1 MSTKDENQMNLK
13 EKFEELSKIVNEDF
27 GGGVTVS
34 YDDSPEANDRSYIDP
49 KGAYNRAD
57 AEFMISY
64 MYFDVIVSMFDK
76 QDKCLIL
83 KEFRVWGEDRTFIED
98 IDYKAFELKD
108 FMDPTIHL
116 RAKDNRNGLWD
127 SWEEWAVSME
137 PLCLKIVASINSN
150 PVVGVGVEY
159 RNPFSKFRPSS
170 TYPMISYDYSGRII
184 CIDCDKPRQ
193 FFNVGKDM
201 YDKAKKWYINSQYAT
216 EILNRNEYLKQTL
229 RDNKLQTEIDK
240 EYGYLEYDMN
250 TQGTLI
256 AKNTKGNEVFK
267 ITVDERYGEYVCT
280 KYVGDSNVPY
290 NVMSSQT
297 SFDLGRWIADNS
309 CDMQNE
315 QAVSQKEVPDNIRD
329 IIVGGHGCISAEKK
343 DMGERKPEAV
353 VKSGDEYLGEEE
365 SAVVERC
372 YNDTTDKFEDHG
384 RKLIDLKC
392 WRCYNDT
399 TDKFEDLLNLIEKY
413 RKEIERYNKG
423 TLLSYTYTW
432 MGVRCELEWF
442 PYRLF
447 FDIQINDD
455 SVYIEESQVNY
466 TTQGK
471 PSKITDIHYP
481 LTCPEGVG
489 EWIALEIAKQKRVY
503 DEANDQEHIVM
514 SDKNLSKEDKEE
526 FQKMHET
533 RDKIDEFAKS
543 LKEKKKASSINDVTP
558 EQIEEFMENMQNEHH
573 ISEINDKVMSNET
586 SKDDCGCKQ
595 ISARLYKEL
604 ERLGIIDNSGVRN
617 DNAGT
622 SNYSKHFIQPWTIWI
637 DYPELNSWDHDIV
650 KRVLRQKVDAGY
662 SEAEQRKL
670 DYKKIIHDCEE
681 CIRQIE
687 VTEKQE
693 GK

>member
-1 MSTKDENQMNLK
+1 MQIIKLYYMSTKDENQMNLK

-34 YDDSPEANDRSYIDP
+34 YDDSPEVNDRSYIDP
-49 KGAYNRAD
+49 NGAYNRAD

-76 QDKCLIL
+76 QDKCLVL
-83 KEFRVWGEDRTFIED
+83 KEFRLWGEDRTFLED
-98 IDYKAFELKD
+98 IEYKAFELKD
-108 FMDPTIHL
+108 FMDPTILL

-127 SWEEWAVSME
+127 SWEEWSVSME

-159 RNPFSKFRPSS
+159 WNPFSKFRPSS
-170 TYPMISYDYSGRII
+170 TDPMISYDYSGRII
-184 CIDCDKPRQ
+184 CIDSDKPRQ
-193 FFNVGKDM
+193 FVNVGKDM
-201 YDKAKKWYINSQYAT
+201 YDKAKKWYINSQYAK

-229 RDNKLQTEIDK
+229 RDNKFGLMLQTEIDK

-250 TQGTLI
+250 TPGTLI

-329 IIVGGHGCISAEKK
+329 IIVGGPICRSAEKK
-343 DMGERKPEAV
+343 DMGERKPENV
-353 VKSGDEYLGEEE
+353 VKPSDDDTDDESQYEEQ
-365 SAVVERC
+365 
-372 YNDTTDKFEDHG
+372 
-384 RKLIDLKC
+384 
-392 WRCYNDT
+392 
-399 TDKFEDLLNLIEKY
+399 LNMIEKY

-423 TLLSYTYTW
+423 TLLSYTYRW

-447 FDIQINDD
+447 FDIQINED
-455 SVYIEESQVNY
+455 SVYIEESDVNY
-466 TTQGK
+466 TTHGE
-471 PSKITDIHYP
+471 PSIITNISYP
-481 LTCPEGVG
+481 LNCPDGVG
-489 EWIALEIAKQKRVY
+489 IWIAMEIAKQKRVY
-503 DEANDQEHIVM
+503 DEAYDQEHIVM

-543 LKEKKKASSINDVTP
+543 LKEKQKASSINDVTP

-573 ISEINDKVMSNET
+573 ISDINDKVISNEMC
-586 SKDDCGCKQ
+586 KDDCKCKQ

-622 SNYSKHFIQPWTIWI
+622 SNYSKHFIQPWTIWL
-637 DYPELNSWDHDIV
+637 DYPLLNSWDHDIV

-662 SEAEQRKL
+662 SAAEQRKL

>member
-34 YDDSPEANDRSYIDP
+34 YDDSPEVNDRSYIDP
-49 KGAYNRAD
+49 NGAYNRAD

-76 QDKCLIL
+76 QDKCLVL
-83 KEFRVWGEDRTFIED
+83 KEFRLWGEDRTFIED
-98 IDYKAFELKD
+98 IDYKAFEIKD
-108 FMDPTIHL
+108 FMDPTIYL

-159 RNPFSKFRPSS
+159 RDPFSKFSPSS
-170 TYPMISYDYSGRII
+170 TDPMISYDYSGRII
-184 CIDCDKPRQ
+184 CIDCDKSRQ
-193 FFNVGKDM
+193 FVNVGKDM
-201 YDKAKKWYINSQYAT
+201 YDKAKKWYIDSQYVT
-216 EILNRNEYLKQTL
+216 EIINRNEYLKQTL
-229 RDNKLQTEIDK
+229 RDNEFGLMLQTEIDK
-240 EYGYLEYDMN
+240 EYGYLKYDWN
-250 TQGTLI
+250 TQDTLI

-315 QAVSQKEVPDNIRD
+315 QEVSQKEVPDNIWD
-329 IIVGGHGCISAEKK
+329 IIVGGPICRSAEKK
-343 DMGERKPEAV
+343 DMGERKPENV
-353 VKSGDEYLGEEE
+353 VKPGDEYLGEEE

-372 YNDTTDKFEDHG
+372 YD
-384 RKLIDLKC
+384 
-392 WRCYNDT
+392 DT

-423 TLLSYTYTW
+423 TLLSYTYRW

-455 SVYIEESQVNY
+455 SVYIEESDVNY
-466 TTQGK
+466 TTHGE
-471 PSKITDIHYP
+471 PSIITNISYP
-481 LTCPEGVG
+481 LNCPEGVG
-489 EWIALEIAKQKRVY
+489 VWIAMEIAKQKRVY
-503 DEANDQEHIVM
+503 DEAYDQEHIVM

-543 LKEKKKASSINDVTP
+543 LKEKQKASSINDVTP

-573 ISEINDKVMSNET
+573 ISDINDKVISNEMC
-586 SKDDCGCKQ
+586 KDDCKCKQ

-662 SEAEQRKL
+662 SAAEQRKL

-693 GK
+693 DK

>member
-34 YDDSPEANDRSYIDP
+34 YDDSPEVNDRSYIDP
-49 KGAYNRAD
+49 NGAYNRAD

-76 QDKCLIL
+76 QDKCLVL
-83 KEFRVWGEDRTFIED
+83 KEFRLWGEDRTFLED
-98 IDYKAFELKD
+98 IEYKAFELKD
-108 FMDPTIHL
+108 FMDPTILL
-116 RAKDNRNGLWD
+116 RAKNNRNGLWD
-127 SWEEWAVSME
+127 SWEEWSVSME

-170 TYPMISYDYSGRII
+170 TDPMISYDYSGRII
-184 CIDCDKPRQ
+184 CIDSDKPRQ
-193 FFNVGKDM
+193 FVNVGKDM
-201 YDKAKKWYINSQYAT
+201 YDKAKKWYINSQYAK

-229 RDNKLQTEIDK
+229 RDNKFGLMLQTEIDK

-250 TQGTLI
+250 TPGTLI

-329 IIVGGHGCISAEKK
+329 IIVGGPICRSAEKK
-343 DMGERKPEAV
+343 DMGERKPENV
-353 VKSGDEYLGEEE
+353 VKPSDDDTDDESQYEEQ
-365 SAVVERC
+365 
-372 YNDTTDKFEDHG
+372 
-384 RKLIDLKC
+384 
-392 WRCYNDT
+392 
-399 TDKFEDLLNLIEKY
+399 LNMIEKY

-423 TLLSYTYTW
+423 TLLSYTYRW

-447 FDIQINDD
+447 FDIQINED
-455 SVYIEESQVNY
+455 SVYIEESEVNY
-466 TTQGK
+466 TTHGE
-471 PSKITDIHYP
+471 PSIITNISYP
-481 LTCPEGVG
+481 LNCPDGVG
-489 EWIALEIAKQKRVY
+489 IWIAMEIAKQKRVY
-503 DEANDQEHIVM
+503 DEAYDQEHIVM

-543 LKEKKKASSINDVTP
+543 LKEKQKASSINDVTP

-573 ISEINDKVMSNET
+573 ISDINDKVISNEMC
-586 SKDDCGCKQ
+586 KDDCKCKQ

-622 SNYSKHFIQPWTIWI
+622 SNYSKHFIQPWTIWL
-637 DYPELNSWDHDIV
+637 DYPLLNSWDHDIV

-662 SEAEQRKL
+662 SAAEQRKL

>member
-13 EKFEELSKIVNEDF
+13 EKFEELSIIVNEDF
-27 GGGVTVS
+27 GGDFGRGVTVR
-34 YDDSPEANDRSYIDP
+34 YDENPEANDRSYIDP
-49 KGAYNRAD
+49 NGAYNKAD
-57 AEFMISY
+57 AEFEIGY
-64 MYFDVIVSMFDK
+64 MDFKVIVSMFDK
-76 QDKCLIL
+76 QDKCLVL
-83 KEFRVWGEDRTFIED
+83 KEFSVWGDDRTYIED
-98 IDYKAFELKD
+98 IDYKAFEIKD

-159 RNPFSKFRPSS
+159 RDPFSKFRPSS
-170 TYPMISYDYSGRII
+170 TDPMISYDYSGRII
-184 CIDCDKPRQ
+184 CIDCDKTRQ
-193 FFNVGKDM
+193 FVNVGKDM
-201 YDKAKKWYINSQYAT
+201 YDKAKKWYIDSQYAT

-229 RDNKLQTEIDK
+229 RDNKFGLMLQTEIDK
-240 EYGYLEYDMN
+240 EYGYLKYDMN
-250 TQGTLI
+250 TPGTLR

-309 CDMQNE
+309 CDMQNAQE
-315 QAVSQKEVPDNIRD
+315 VCQKEVPDNIRD
-329 IIVGGHGCISAEKK
+329 IIVGGPGYMSAEKK
-343 DMGERKPEAV
+343 DMGERKPENV
-353 VKSGDEYLGEEE
+353 VKPSDDDTDDESQYEEQ
-365 SAVVERC
+365 
-372 YNDTTDKFEDHG
+372 
-384 RKLIDLKC
+384 
-392 WRCYNDT
+392 
-399 TDKFEDLLNLIEKY
+399 LNMIEKY

-423 TLLSYTYTW
+423 TLLSYTYRW

-447 FDIQINDD
+447 FDIQINED

-489 EWIALEIAKQKRVY
+489 EWIAIEIAKRKRVY
-503 DEANDQEHIVM
+503 DEANDQENIVM

-543 LKEKKKASSINDVTP
+543 LKEKQKASSINDVTP

-573 ISEINDKVMSNET
+573 ISDINDKVISNEMC
-586 SKDDCGCKQ
+586 KDDCKCKQ

-662 SEAEQRKL
+662 SAAEQRKL

-693 GK
+693 DK

>member
-1 MSTKDENQMNLK
+1 
-13 EKFEELSKIVNEDF
+13 
-27 GGGVTVS
+27 
-34 YDDSPEANDRSYIDP
+34 
-49 KGAYNRAD
+49 
-57 AEFMISY
+57 
-64 MYFDVIVSMFDK
+64 
-76 QDKCLIL
+76 
-83 KEFRVWGEDRTFIED
+83 
-98 IDYKAFELKD
+98 
-108 FMDPTIHL
+108 
-116 RAKDNRNGLWD
+116 
-127 SWEEWAVSME
+127 
-137 PLCLKIVASINSN
+137 
-150 PVVGVGVEY
+150 
-159 RNPFSKFRPSS
+159 
-170 TYPMISYDYSGRII
+170 
-184 CIDCDKPRQ
+184 
-193 FFNVGKDM
+193 
-201 YDKAKKWYINSQYAT
+201 
-216 EILNRNEYLKQTL
+216 
-229 RDNKLQTEIDK
+229 
-240 EYGYLEYDMN
+240 
-250 TQGTLI
+250 
-256 AKNTKGNEVFK
+256 
-267 ITVDERYGEYVCT
+267 
-280 KYVGDSNVPY
+280 
-290 NVMSSQT
+290 
-297 SFDLGRWIADNS
+297 
-309 CDMQNE
+309 
-315 QAVSQKEVPDNIRD
+315 
-329 IIVGGHGCISAEKK
+329 
-343 DMGERKPEAV
+343 
-353 VKSGDEYLGEEE
+353 
-365 SAVVERC
+365 
-372 YNDTTDKFEDHG
+372 
-384 RKLIDLKC
+384 
-392 WRCYNDT
+392 
-399 TDKFEDLLNLIEKY
+399 
-413 RKEIERYNKG
+413 
-423 TLLSYTYTW
+423 

-481 LTCPEGVG
+481 LNCPEGVG
-489 EWIALEIAKQKRVY
+489 EWIAREIAKRKRVY

-543 LKEKKKASSINDVTP
+543 LKENKKASSINDVTP

-573 ISEINDKVMSNET
+573 ISDINDKVLSNEMC
-586 SKDDCGCKQ
+586 KDDCKCKQ

-637 DYPELNSWDHDIV
+637 DYPELNSWDHDII

>member
-34 YDDSPEANDRSYIDP
+34 YDDSPEVNDRSYIDP
-49 KGAYNRAD
+49 NGAYNRAD

-76 QDKCLIL
+76 QDKCLVL
-83 KEFRVWGEDRTFIED
+83 KEFRLWGEDRTFLED
-98 IDYKAFELKD
+98 IEYKAFELKD
-108 FMDPTIHL
+108 FMDPTILL

-127 SWEEWAVSME
+127 SWEEWSVSME

-159 RNPFSKFRPSS
+159 WNPFSKFRPSS
-170 TYPMISYDYSGRII
+170 TDPMISYDYSGRII
-184 CIDCDKPRQ
+184 CIDSDKPRQ
-193 FFNVGKDM
+193 FVNVGKDM
-201 YDKAKKWYINSQYAT
+201 YDKAKKWYINSQYAK

-229 RDNKLQTEIDK
+229 RDNKFGLMLQTEIDK

-250 TQGTLI
+250 TPGTLI

-329 IIVGGHGCISAEKK
+329 IIVGGPICRSAEKK
-343 DMGERKPEAV
+343 DMGERKPENV
-353 VKSGDEYLGEEE
+353 VKPSDDDTDDESQYEEQ
-365 SAVVERC
+365 
-372 YNDTTDKFEDHG
+372 
-384 RKLIDLKC
+384 
-392 WRCYNDT
+392 
-399 TDKFEDLLNLIEKY
+399 LNMIEKY

-423 TLLSYTYTW
+423 TLLSYTYRW

-447 FDIQINDD
+447 FDIQINED
-455 SVYIEESQVNY
+455 SVYIEESDVNY
-466 TTQGK
+466 TTHGE
-471 PSKITDIHYP
+471 PSIITNISYP
-481 LTCPEGVG
+481 LNCPDGVG
-489 EWIALEIAKQKRVY
+489 IWIAMEIAKQKRVY
-503 DEANDQEHIVM
+503 DEAYDQEHIVM

-543 LKEKKKASSINDVTP
+543 LKEKQKASSINDVTP

-573 ISEINDKVMSNET
+573 ISDINDKVISNEMC
-586 SKDDCGCKQ
+586 KDDCKCKQ

-622 SNYSKHFIQPWTIWI
+622 SNYSKHFIQPWTIWL
-637 DYPELNSWDHDIV
+637 DYPLLNSWDHDIV

-662 SEAEQRKL
+662 SAAEQRKL

>member
-34 YDDSPEANDRSYIDP
+34 YDDSPEVNDRSYIDP
-49 KGAYNRAD
+49 NGAYNRAD

-76 QDKCLIL
+76 QDKCLVL
-83 KEFRVWGEDRTFIED
+83 KEFRVRGEDRTFIED
-98 IDYKAFELKD
+98 IEYKAFELKD

-159 RNPFSKFRPSS
+159 RDPFSKFRPSS
-170 TYPMISYDYSGRII
+170 TDPMISYDYSGRII
-184 CIDCDKPRQ
+184 CIDCDKSRQ
-193 FFNVGKDM
+193 FVNVGKDM

-229 RDNKLQTEIDK
+229 IDNKFGLMLQTEIDK
-240 EYGYLEYDMN
+240 EYGYLKYDWN

-315 QAVSQKEVPDNIRD
+315 QEVSQKEVPDNIRD
-329 IIVGGHGCISAEKK
+329 IIVGGPGYMSAEKK
-343 DMGERKPEAV
+343 DMGERKPENV
-353 VKSGDEYLGEEE
+353 VKPSDDDTDDESQYEEQ
-365 SAVVERC
+365 
-372 YNDTTDKFEDHG
+372 
-384 RKLIDLKC
+384 
-392 WRCYNDT
+392 
-399 TDKFEDLLNLIEKY
+399 LNMIEKY

-423 TLLSYTYTW
+423 TLLSYTYRW

-455 SVYIEESQVNY
+455 SVYIEESDVNY
-466 TTQGK
+466 TTHGE
-471 PSKITDIHYP
+471 PSIITNISYP
-481 LTCPEGVG
+481 LNCPEGVG
-489 EWIALEIAKQKRVY
+489 VWIAMEIAKQKRVY
-503 DEANDQEHIVM
+503 DEAYDQEHIVM

-543 LKEKKKASSINDVTP
+543 LKEKQKASSINDVTP

-573 ISEINDKVMSNET
+573 ISDINDKVISNEMC
-586 SKDDCGCKQ
+586 KDDCKCKQ

-662 SEAEQRKL
+662 SAAEQRKL

-693 GK
+693 DK

>member
-34 YDDSPEANDRSYIDP
+34 YDDSPEVNDRSYIDP
-49 KGAYNRAD
+49 NGAYNRAD

-76 QDKCLIL
+76 QDKCLVL
-83 KEFRVWGEDRTFIED
+83 KEFRVWGDDRTYIED
-98 IDYKAFELKD
+98 IDYKAFEIKD
-108 FMDPTIHL
+108 FMDPTIYLRAKEIKDFMDPTIYL

-159 RNPFSKFRPSS
+159 RNPFSKFSPSS
-170 TYPMISYDYSGRII
+170 TVPMISYDYSGRII

-229 RDNKLQTEIDK
+229 IDNKFGLMLQTEIDK
-240 EYGYLEYDMN
+240 EYGYLKYDWN
-250 TQGTLI
+250 TQDTLI

-290 NVMSSQT
+290 NVMYSQT

-329 IIVGGHGCISAEKK
+329 IIVGGPGYMSAEKK
-343 DMGERKPEAV
+343 DMGERKPENV
-353 VKSGDEYLGEEE
+353 VKPSDDDTDDESQYEEQ
-365 SAVVERC
+365 
-372 YNDTTDKFEDHG
+372 
-384 RKLIDLKC
+384 
-392 WRCYNDT
+392 
-399 TDKFEDLLNLIEKY
+399 LNMIEKY

-423 TLLSYTYTW
+423 TLLSYTYRW

-442 PYRLF
+442 PYRLI

-455 SVYIEESQVNY
+455 SVYIEESDVNY
-466 TTQGK
+466 TTHGE
-471 PSKITDIHYP
+471 PSIITNISYP
-481 LTCPEGVG
+481 LNCPDGVG
-489 EWIALEIAKQKRVY
+489 VWIAMEIAKQKRVY
-503 DEANDQEHIVM
+503 DEAYDQEHIVM

-543 LKEKKKASSINDVTP
+543 LKEKQKASSINDVTP

-573 ISEINDKVMSNET
+573 ISDINDKVISNEMC
-586 SKDDCGCKQ
+586 KDDCKCKQ

-662 SEAEQRKL
+662 SAAEQRKL

-693 GK
+693 DK

>member
-34 YDDSPEANDRSYIDP
+34 YDDSPEVNDRSYIDP
-49 KGAYNRAD
+49 NGAYNRAD

-76 QDKCLIL
+76 QDKCLVL
-83 KEFRVWGEDRTFIED
+83 KEFRLWGEDRTFLED
-98 IDYKAFELKD
+98 IEYKAFELND
-108 FMDPTIHL
+108 FMDPTIRL

-127 SWEEWAVSME
+127 SWEEWSVSME

-170 TYPMISYDYSGRII
+170 TDPMISYDYSGRII
-184 CIDCDKPRQ
+184 CIDCDKSRQ
-193 FFNVGKDM
+193 IVNVGKDM

-229 RDNKLQTEIDK
+229 RDNEFGLMLQTEIDK
-240 EYGYLEYDMN
+240 EYGYLKYDWN

-329 IIVGGHGCISAEKK
+329 IIVGGPGYMSAEKK
-343 DMGERKPEAV
+343 DMGERKPENV
-353 VKSGDEYLGEEE
+353 VKPSDDDTDDESQYEEQ
-365 SAVVERC
+365 
-372 YNDTTDKFEDHG
+372 
-384 RKLIDLKC
+384 
-392 WRCYNDT
+392 
-399 TDKFEDLLNLIEKY
+399 LNMIEKY

-423 TLLSYTYTW
+423 TLLSYTYRW

-442 PYRLF
+442 PYRLI

-455 SVYIEESQVNY
+455 SVYIEESDVNY
-466 TTQGK
+466 TTHGE
-471 PSKITDIHYP
+471 PSIITNISYP
-481 LTCPEGVG
+481 LNCPEGVG
-489 EWIALEIAKQKRVY
+489 VWIAMEIAKQKRVY
-503 DEANDQEHIVM
+503 DEAYDQEHIVM

-543 LKEKKKASSINDVTP
+543 LKEKQKASSINDVTP

-573 ISEINDKVMSNET
+573 ISDINDKVISNEMC
-586 SKDDCGCKQ
+586 KDDCKCKQ

-662 SEAEQRKL
+662 SAAEQRKL

-693 GK
+693 DK

>member
-34 YDDSPEANDRSYIDP
+34 YDDSPEVNDRSYIDP
-49 KGAYNRAD
+49 NGAYNRAD

-76 QDKCLIL
+76 QDKCLVL
-83 KEFRVWGEDRTFIED
+83 KEFRLWGEDRTFIED
-98 IDYKAFELKD
+98 IDYKAFEIKD
-108 FMDPTIHL
+108 FMDPTIYL

-170 TYPMISYDYSGRII
+170 TDPMISYDYSGRII
-184 CIDCDKPRQ
+184 CIDCDKSRQ
-193 FFNVGKDM
+193 FVNVGKDM
-201 YDKAKKWYINSQYAT
+201 YDKAKKWYIDSQYAT

-229 RDNKLQTEIDK
+229 RDNEFGLMLQTEIDK

-315 QAVSQKEVPDNIRD
+315 QEVSQKEVPDNIWD
-329 IIVGGHGCISAEKK
+329 IIVGGPICRSAEKK
-343 DMGERKPEAV
+343 DMGERMPENV

-365 SAVVERC
+365 SAVVE
-372 YNDTTDKFEDHG
+372 
-384 RKLIDLKC
+384 
-392 WRCYNDT
+392 RCYNDT

-423 TLLSYTYTW
+423 TLLSYTYRW

-447 FDIQINDD
+447 FDIQIDD
-455 SVYIEESQVNY
+455 SVYIEESDVNY
-466 TTQGK
+466 TTQVK
-471 PSKITDIHYP
+471 PSKITDIHFP
-481 LTCPEGVG
+481 LNCPEAVG
-489 EWIALEIAKQKRVY
+489 EWIAREIAKRKRVY
-503 DEANDQEHIVM
+503 DEAYDQEHIVM

-543 LKEKKKASSINDVTP
+543 LKENKKASSINDVTP
-558 EQIEEFMENMQNEHH
+558 EQIGEFMENMQNEHH
-573 ISEINDKVMSNET
+573 ISDINDKVMSNEMC
-586 SKDDCGCKQ
+586 KDDCKCKQ

-662 SEAEQRKL
+662 SAAEQRKL

-693 GK
+693 DK

>member
-1 MSTKDENQMNLK
+1 MNLK

-34 YDDSPEANDRSYIDP
+34 YDDSPEVNDRSYIDP
-49 KGAYNRAD
+49 NGAYNRAD

-76 QDKCLIL
+76 QDKCLVL
-83 KEFRVWGEDRTFIED
+83 KEFRVRGEGRTFIED

-159 RNPFSKFRPSS
+159 WDPCSIFRPSS
-170 TYPMISYDYSGRII
+170 TDPMISYDYSGRII

-193 FFNVGKDM
+193 FVNVGKDM
-201 YDKAKKWYINSQYAT
+201 YDKAKKWYIDSQYVT
-216 EILNRNEYLKQTL
+216 EIINRNEYLKQTL
-229 RDNKLQTEIDK
+229 RDNEFGLMLQTEIDK

-315 QAVSQKEVPDNIRD
+315 QEESQKEVPDNIRD
-329 IIVGGHGCISAEKK
+329 IIVGGPGCISAEKK

-353 VKSGDEYLGEEE
+353 VKPSDDDTDDESQYEEQ
-365 SAVVERC
+365 
-372 YNDTTDKFEDHG
+372 
-384 RKLIDLKC
+384 
-392 WRCYNDT
+392 
-399 TDKFEDLLNLIEKY
+399 LNMIEKY
-413 RKEIERYNKG
+413 RKEIERYNKD
-423 TLLSYTYTW
+423 TLLSYTYRW

-455 SVYIEESQVNY
+455 SVYIEESDVNY
-466 TTQGK
+466 TTHGE
-471 PSKITDIHYP
+471 PSIITNISYP
-481 LTCPEGVG
+481 LNCPEGVG
-489 EWIALEIAKQKRVY
+489 VWIAMEIAKQKRVY
-503 DEANDQEHIVM
+503 DEAYDQEHIVM

-543 LKEKKKASSINDVTP
+543 LKEKQKASSINDVTP

-573 ISEINDKVMSNET
+573 ISDINDKVISNEMC
-586 SKDDCGCKQ
+586 KDDCKCKQ

-662 SEAEQRKL
+662 SAAEQRKL

-693 GK
+693 DK

>member
-34 YDDSPEANDRSYIDP
+34 YDDSPEVNDRSYIDP
-49 KGAYNRAD
+49 NGAYNRAD

-76 QDKCLIL
+76 QDKCLVL
-83 KEFRVWGEDRTFIED
+83 KEFRLWGEDRTFLED
-98 IDYKAFELKD
+98 IEYKAFELKD
-108 FMDPTIHL
+108 FMDPTILL

-127 SWEEWAVSME
+127 SWEEWSVSME

-159 RNPFSKFRPSS
+159 WDPFSKFRPSL
-170 TYPMISYDYSGRII
+170 TVPMISYDYSGRII

-201 YDKAKKWYINSQYAT
+201 YDKAKKWYINSQYAK

-229 RDNKLQTEIDK
+229 RDNKFGLMLQTEIDK

-250 TQGTLI
+250 TPDTLI

-329 IIVGGHGCISAEKK
+329 IIVGGPICRSAEKK
-343 DMGERKPEAV
+343 DMGERKPENV
-353 VKSGDEYLGEEE
+353 VKPSDDDTDDESQYEEQ
-365 SAVVERC
+365 
-372 YNDTTDKFEDHG
+372 
-384 RKLIDLKC
+384 
-392 WRCYNDT
+392 
-399 TDKFEDLLNLIEKY
+399 LNMIEKY

-423 TLLSYTYTW
+423 TLLSYTYRW

-447 FDIQINDD
+447 FDIQINED
-455 SVYIEESQVNY
+455 SVYIEESEVNY
-466 TTQGK
+466 TTHGE
-471 PSKITDIHYP
+471 PSIITNISYP
-481 LTCPEGVG
+481 LNCPDGVG
-489 EWIALEIAKQKRVY
+489 IWIAMEIAKQKRVY
-503 DEANDQEHIVM
+503 DEAYDQEHIVM

-543 LKEKKKASSINDVTP
+543 LKEKQKASSINDVTP

-573 ISEINDKVMSNET
+573 ISDINDKVISNEMC
-586 SKDDCGCKQ
+586 KDDCKCKQ

-622 SNYSKHFIQPWTIWI
+622 SNYSKHFIQPWTIWL
-637 DYPELNSWDHDIV
+637 DYPLLNSWDHDIV

-662 SEAEQRKL
+662 SAAEQRKL

>member
-34 YDDSPEANDRSYIDP
+34 YDDNPEVNDRSYIDP
-49 KGAYNRAD
+49 NGAYNRAD

-76 QDKCLIL
+76 QDKCLVL

-108 FMDPTIHL
+108 FMDPTILL

-159 RNPFSKFRPSS
+159 RDPFSKFRPSS
-170 TYPMISYDYSGRII
+170 TDPVISYDYSGRII
-184 CIDCDKPRQ
+184 CIDCDKSRQ
-193 FFNVGKDM
+193 FVNVGKDM

-229 RDNKLQTEIDK
+229 RDNKFGLMLQTEIDK
-240 EYGYLEYDMN
+240 ECGYLEYDMN

-256 AKNTKGNEVFK
+256 AKNPKGNEVFK

-315 QAVSQKEVPDNIRD
+315 QEVSQKEVPDNIRD
-329 IIVGGHGCISAEKK
+329 IIVGGPGCRSAEKK
-343 DMGERKPEAV
+343 DMGERKPENV

-365 SAVVERC
+365 SAVVE
-372 YNDTTDKFEDHG
+372 
-384 RKLIDLKC
+384 
-392 WRCYNDT
+392 RCYNDT

-455 SVYIEESQVNY
+455 SVYIEESDVNY
-466 TTQGK
+466 TTQGE
-471 PSKITDIHYP
+471 PSIITNISYP

-489 EWIALEIAKQKRVY
+489 EWIAMEIAKQKRVY
-503 DEANDQEHIVM
+503 DEANDQDHIVM

-543 LKEKKKASSINDVTP
+543 LKEKQKASSINDVTP

-573 ISEINDKVMSNET
+573 ISDINDKVLSNEMC
-586 SKDDCGCKQ
+586 KDDCKCKQ

>member
-1 MSTKDENQMNLK
+1 MQIIKLYYMSTKDENQMNLK

-34 YDDSPEANDRSYIDP
+34 YDDSPEVNDRSYIDP
-49 KGAYNRAD
+49 NGAYNRAD

-127 SWEEWAVSME
+127 SWEEWSVSME

-170 TYPMISYDYSGRII
+170 TDPMISYDYSGRII
-184 CIDCDKPRQ
+184 CIDCDKSRQ
-193 FFNVGKDM
+193 FVNVGKDM
-201 YDKAKKWYINSQYAT
+201 YDKAKKWYINSQYAR
-216 EILNRNEYLKQTL
+216 EILDRNEYLKQTL
-229 RDNKLQTEIDK
+229 RDNKFGLMLQTEIDK

-315 QAVSQKEVPDNIRD
+315 QEVSQKEVPDNIRD
-329 IIVGGHGCISAEKK
+329 IIVGGPGYMSAEKK
-343 DMGERKPEAV
+343 DMGERRPENV
-353 VKSGDEYLGEEE
+353 VKPSDDDTDDELQYAEQ
-365 SAVVERC
+365 S
-372 YNDTTDKFEDHG
+372 N
-384 RKLIDLKC
+384 I
-392 WRCYNDT
+392 
-399 TDKFEDLLNLIEKY
+399 IEKY

-432 MGVRCELEWF
+432 MGVRCEMEWF

-447 FDIQINDD
+447 FDIQINED

-481 LTCPEGVG
+481 LNCPEGVG
-489 EWIALEIAKQKRVY
+489 EWIAMEIAKRKRVY
-503 DEANDQEHIVM
+503 DEANDQENIVM

-543 LKEKKKASSINDVTP
+543 LKEKQKASSINDVTP

-573 ISEINDKVMSNET
+573 ISDINDKVLSNEMC
-586 SKDDCGCKQ
+586 KDDCKCKQ

-637 DYPELNSWDHDIV
+637 DYPELNSWDHDII
-650 KRVLRQKVDAGY
+650 KRVLRQKADAGY
-662 SEAEQRKL
+662 SAAEQRKL

>member
-13 EKFEELSKIVNEDF
+13 EKFEELSRIVNEDF

-34 YDDSPEANDRSYIDP
+34 YDENPEANDRSYIDP
-49 KGAYNRAD
+49 NGAYNKAD
-57 AEFMISY
+57 AEFEIDY
-64 MYFDVIVSMFDK
+64 MDFKVIVSMFDK
-76 QDKCLIL
+76 QDKCLVL
-83 KEFRVWGEDRTFIED
+83 KEFRVWGDDRTYIED
-98 IDYKAFELKD
+98 IDYKAFEIKD

-127 SWEEWAVSME
+127 SWKEWAVSME

-159 RNPFSKFRPSS
+159 RDPFSKFRPSS
-170 TYPMISYDYSGRII
+170 TDPMISYDYSGRYSGLII
-184 CIDCDKPRQ
+184 CIDCDKSRQ
-193 FFNVGKDM
+193 FVNVGKDM

-229 RDNKLQTEIDK
+229 RDNKFGLMLQTEIDK

-315 QAVSQKEVPDNIRD
+315 QEVCQKEVPDNIRD
-329 IIVGGHGCISAEKK
+329 IIVGGPGYMSAGKK

-372 YNDTTDKFEDHG
+372 YD
-384 RKLIDLKC
+384 
-392 WRCYNDT
+392 DT

-442 PYRLF
+442 PYKLF

-466 TTQGK
+466 TTQGE
-471 PSKITDIHYP
+471 PSMITYISYP
-481 LTCPEGVG
+481 LNCPEGVG
-489 EWIALEIAKQKRVY
+489 EWIAMEIAKRKRVY

-543 LKEKKKASSINDVTP
+543 LKENKKASSINDVTP

-573 ISEINDKVMSNET
+573 ISDINDKVLSNEMC
-586 SKDDCGCKQ
+586 KDDCKCKQ

-693 GK
+693 DK

>member
-34 YDDSPEANDRSYIDP
+34 YDDSPEVNDRSYIDP
-49 KGAYNRAD
+49 NGAYNRAD

-76 QDKCLIL
+76 QDKCLVL
-83 KEFRVWGEDRTFIED
+83 KEFRLWGEDRTFIED
-98 IDYKAFELKD
+98 IDYKAFEIKD
-108 FMDPTIHL
+108 FMDPTIYL

-170 TYPMISYDYSGRII
+170 TDPMISYDYSGRII
-184 CIDCDKPRQ
+184 CIDCDKSRQ
-193 FFNVGKDM
+193 FVNVGKDM
-201 YDKAKKWYINSQYAT
+201 YDKAKKWYIDSQYVT
-216 EILNRNEYLKQTL
+216 EISNRNEYLKQTL
-229 RDNKLQTEIDK
+229 RDNEFGLMLQTEIDK
-240 EYGYLEYDMN
+240 EYGYLKYDWN

-315 QAVSQKEVPDNIRD
+315 QEVSQKEVPYNIWD
-329 IIVGGHGCISAEKK
+329 IIVGGPICRSAEKK
-343 DMGERKPEAV
+343 DMGERMPENV
-353 VKSGDEYLGEEE
+353 VKPSDEYLGEEE

-372 YNDTTDKFEDHG
+372 YDDTTDKFE
-384 RKLIDLKC
+384 
-392 WRCYNDT
+392 
-399 TDKFEDLLNLIEKY
+399 EQLNIIEKY
-413 RKEIERYNKG
+413 RKEIERNNKG

-447 FDIQINDD
+447 FDIQIDD
-455 SVYIEESQVNY
+455 SVYIEESDVNY

-471 PSKITDIHYP
+471 PSKITDIHFP
-481 LTCPEGVG
+481 LTCPEAVG
-489 EWIALEIAKQKRVY
+489 EWIAREIAKRKRVY
-503 DEANDQEHIVM
+503 DEAYDQEHIVM

-573 ISEINDKVMSNET
+573 ISDINDKVMSNEMC
-586 SKDDCGCKQ
+586 KDDCKCKQ

-662 SEAEQRKL
+662 SAAEQRKL

-693 GK
+693 DK

>member
-1 MSTKDENQMNLK
+1 MQIIKLYYMSTKDENQMNLK
-13 EKFEELSKIVNEDF
+13 EKFEELSRIVNEDF

-34 YDDSPEANDRSYIDP
+34 YDGSPEVNDRSYIDP
-49 KGAYNRAD
+49 NGAYNRAD

-76 QDKCLIL
+76 QDKCLVL

-159 RNPFSKFRPSS
+159 RDPFSKFRPSS
-170 TYPMISYDYSGRII
+170 TDPMISYDYSGRII
-184 CIDCDKPRQ
+184 CIDCDKSRQ
-193 FFNVGKDM
+193 FVNVGKDM

-229 RDNKLQTEIDK
+229 RDNKFGLMLQTEIDK
-240 EYGYLEYDMN
+240 EYGHLEYDMN

-315 QAVSQKEVPDNIRD
+315 QEVCQKEVPDNIRD
-329 IIVGGHGCISAEKK
+329 IIVGGPGCRSAEKK
-343 DMGERKPEAV
+343 DMGERKPENV
-353 VKSGDEYLGEEE
+353 VKPSDDDTDDELQYAEQ
-365 SAVVERC
+365 S
-372 YNDTTDKFEDHG
+372 N
-384 RKLIDLKC
+384 I
-392 WRCYNDT
+392 
-399 TDKFEDLLNLIEKY
+399 IEKY

-423 TLLSYTYTW
+423 TLLSYTYKW

-447 FDIQINDD
+447 FDIQINED
-455 SVYIEESQVNY
+455 SVYVEESQVNY
-466 TTQGK
+466 TTQGE
-471 PSKITDIHYP
+471 PSIITNISYP
-481 LTCPEGVG
+481 LNCPEGVG
-489 EWIALEIAKQKRVY
+489 EWIAREIAKRKRVY

-543 LKEKKKASSINDVTP
+543 LKEKQKASSINDVTP

-573 ISEINDKVMSNET
+573 ISDINEKVMSNEMC
-586 SKDDCGCKQ
+586 KDDCKCKQ

-637 DYPELNSWDHDIV
+637 DYPELNSWDHDII
-650 KRVLRQKVDAGY
+650 KRVLRQKADAGY
-662 SEAEQRKL
+662 SAAEQRKL

-693 GK
+693 DK

>member
-13 EKFEELSKIVNEDF
+13 EKFEELSRIVNEDF
-27 GGGVTVS
+27 GGGVTVGCVKN
-34 YDDSPEANDRSYIDP
+34 PEATDRSYIDP
-49 KGAYNRAD
+49 NGAYNKAD
-57 AEFMISY
+57 AEFEIGY
-64 MYFDVIVSMFDK
+64 MDFKVIVSMFDK

-83 KEFRVWGEDRTFIED
+83 KEFRVWGDEGKFID
-98 IDYKAFELKD
+98 DTDHKAFEIKD

-159 RNPFSKFRPSS
+159 RDPFSKFRPSS
-170 TYPMISYDYSGRII
+170 TDPMISYDYSGRII
-184 CIDCDKPRQ
+184 CIDCDKSRQ
-193 FFNVGKDM
+193 FVNVGKDM

-229 RDNKLQTEIDK
+229 RDNKFGRMLMAEIDK
-240 EYGYLEYDMN
+240 EYGYLKYDWN

-315 QAVSQKEVPDNIRD
+315 QEESQKEVPDNIRD
-329 IIVGGHGCISAEKK
+329 IIVGGPGCISAEKK
-343 DMGERKPEAV
+343 DMGERKPETV

-372 YNDTTDKFEDHG
+372 YD
-384 RKLIDLKC
+384 
-392 WRCYNDT
+392 DT

-481 LTCPEGVG
+481 LNCPEGVG
-489 EWIALEIAKQKRVY
+489 EWIAREIAKQKRVY

-543 LKEKKKASSINDVTP
+543 LKENKKASSINDVTP

-573 ISEINDKVMSNET
+573 ISDINDKVLSNEMC
-586 SKDDCGCKQ
+586 KDDCKCKQ

-650 KRVLRQKVDAGY
+650 KRVLRQKADAGY

>member
-1 MSTKDENQMNLK
+1 
-13 EKFEELSKIVNEDF
+13 
-27 GGGVTVS
+27 
-34 YDDSPEANDRSYIDP
+34 
-49 KGAYNRAD
+49 
-57 AEFMISY
+57 
-64 MYFDVIVSMFDK
+64 
-76 QDKCLIL
+76 
-83 KEFRVWGEDRTFIED
+83 
-98 IDYKAFELKD
+98 
-108 FMDPTIHL
+108 
-116 RAKDNRNGLWD
+116 
-127 SWEEWAVSME
+127 
-137 PLCLKIVASINSN
+137 
-150 PVVGVGVEY
+150 VGVGVEY
-159 RNPFSKFRPSS
+159 RDPFSKFSPSS
-170 TYPMISYDYSGRII
+170 TDPMISYDYSGRII
-184 CIDCDKPRQ
+184 CIDCDKSRQ
-193 FFNVGKDM
+193 FVNVGKDM
-201 YDKAKKWYINSQYAT
+201 YDKAKKWYIDSQYVT
-216 EILNRNEYLKQTL
+216 EIINRNEYLKQTL
-229 RDNKLQTEIDK
+229 RDNEFGLMLQTEIDK
-240 EYGYLEYDMN
+240 EYGYLKYDWN
-250 TQGTLI
+250 TQDTLI

-290 NVMSSQT
+290 NGMSSQT
-297 SFDLGRWIADNS
+297 SFDIGRWIADNS

-315 QAVSQKEVPDNIRD
+315 QEVSQKEVPDNIWD
-329 IIVGGHGCISAEKK
+329 IIVGGPICRSAEKK
-343 DMGERKPEAV
+343 DMGERKPENV
-353 VKSGDEYLGEEE
+353 VKPGDEYLGEEE

-372 YNDTTDKFEDHG
+372 YD
-384 RKLIDLKC
+384 
-392 WRCYNDT
+392 DT

-423 TLLSYTYTW
+423 TLLSYTYRW

-466 TTQGK
+466 TTHGE
-471 PSKITDIHYP
+471 PSIITNISYP
-481 LTCPEGVG
+481 LNCPEGVG
-489 EWIALEIAKQKRVY
+489 VRIAMEIAKQKRVY
-503 DEANDQEHIVM
+503 DEAYDQEHIVM

-543 LKEKKKASSINDVTP
+543 LKEKQKASSINDVTP

-573 ISEINDKVMSNET
+573 ISDINDKVISNEMC
-586 SKDDCGCKQ
+586 KDDCKCKQ

-662 SEAEQRKL
+662 SAAEQRKL

-693 GK
+693 DK

>member
-13 EKFEELSKIVNEDF
+13 EKFEEVSKIVNEDF

-34 YDDSPEANDRSYIDP
+34 YDENPEVNDRSYIDP
-49 KGAYNRAD
+49 NGAYNRAD

-76 QDKCLIL
+76 QDKCLVL
-83 KEFRVWGEDRTFIED
+83 KEFRLWGEDRTFIED
-98 IDYKAFELKD
+98 IDYKAFEIKD
-108 FMDPTIHL
+108 FMDPTIYL
-116 RAKDNRNGLWD
+116 RAKDTRNGLWD

-159 RNPFSKFRPSS
+159 RDPFSKFRPSS
-170 TYPMISYDYSGRII
+170 TDPMISYDYSGRII
-184 CIDCDKPRQ
+184 CIDCDKSRQ
-193 FFNVGKDM
+193 FVNVGKDM
-201 YDKAKKWYINSQYAT
+201 YDKAKKWYIDSQYVT
-216 EILNRNEYLKQTL
+216 EIINRNEYLKQTL
-229 RDNKLQTEIDK
+229 RDNEFGLMLQTEIDK
-240 EYGYLEYDMN
+240 EYGYLKYDWN

-315 QAVSQKEVPDNIRD
+315 QEVSQKEVPDNIWD
-329 IIVGGHGCISAEKK
+329 IIVGGPICRSAEKK
-343 DMGERKPEAV
+343 DMGERMPEAV

-372 YNDTTDKFEDHG
+372 YD
-384 RKLIDLKC
+384 
-392 WRCYNDT
+392 DT

-413 RKEIERYNKG
+413 RKEIERNNKG

-455 SVYIEESQVNY
+455 SVYIEESDVNY

-471 PSKITDIHYP
+471 PSKITDIHFP
-481 LTCPEGVG
+481 LTCPEAVG
-489 EWIALEIAKQKRVY
+489 EWIAREIAKRKRVY
-503 DEANDQEHIVM
+503 DEAYDQEHIVM

-543 LKEKKKASSINDVTP
+543 LKEKQKAIDEFAKSLKENKKASSINDVTP
-558 EQIEEFMENMQNEHH
+558 EQIGEFMENMQNEHH
-573 ISEINDKVMSNET
+573 ISDINDKVMSNEMC
-586 SKDDCGCKQ
+586 KDDCKCKQ

-650 KRVLRQKVDAGY
+650 KRVLRQKADAGY

-693 GK
+693 SK

>member
-1 MSTKDENQMNLK
+1 MSTKDEHQMNLK
-13 EKFEELSKIVNEDF
+13 EKFEELSRIVNEDF

-34 YDDSPEANDRSYIDP
+34 YDENPEANDRSYIDSN
-49 KGAYNRAD
+49 GAYNKAD
-57 AEFMISY
+57 AEFEIGY
-64 MYFDVIVSMFDK
+64 MDFKVIVSMFDK
-76 QDKCLIL
+76 QDKCLVL
-83 KEFRVWGEDRTFIED
+83 KEFRVWGDDRTYIED
-98 IDYKAFELKD
+98 IDYKAFEIKD
-108 FMDPTIHL
+108 FMDQTIHL

-159 RNPFSKFRPSS
+159 REPFSKFRPSS
-170 TYPMISYDYSGRII
+170 TDPMISYDYSGRII
-184 CIDCDKPRQ
+184 CIDCDKSRQ
-193 FFNVGKDM
+193 FVNVGKDM

-229 RDNKLQTEIDK
+229 RDNKFGLMLQTEIDK

-309 CDMQNE
+309 CDMQNAQE
-315 QAVSQKEVPDNIRD
+315 VCQKEVPDNIRD
-329 IIVGGHGCISAEKK
+329 IIVGGPGYMSAEKK
-343 DMGERKPEAV
+343 DMGERKPENV
-353 VKSGDEYLGEEE
+353 VKPSDDDTDDESQYEEQ
-365 SAVVERC
+365 
-372 YNDTTDKFEDHG
+372 
-384 RKLIDLKC
+384 
-392 WRCYNDT
+392 
-399 TDKFEDLLNLIEKY
+399 LNMIEKY

-423 TLLSYTYTW
+423 TLLSYTYRW

-455 SVYIEESQVNY
+455 SVYIEESDVNY

-489 EWIALEIAKQKRVY
+489 EWIAMEIAKRKRVY
-503 DEANDQEHIVM
+503 DEANDQENIVM

-543 LKEKKKASSINDVTP
+543 LKEKQKASSINDVTP

-573 ISEINDKVMSNET
+573 ISDINDKVLSNEMC
-586 SKDDCGCKQ
+586 KDDCKCKQ

-662 SEAEQRKL
+662 SAAEQRKL

-693 GK
+693 DK

>member
-34 YDDSPEANDRSYIDP
+34 YDDSPEVNDRSYIDP
-49 KGAYNRAD
+49 NGAYNRAD

-76 QDKCLIL
+76 QDKCLVL
-83 KEFRVWGEDRTFIED
+83 KEFRLWGEDRTFIED

-159 RNPFSKFRPSS
+159 RDPFSKFRPSS
-170 TYPMISYDYSGRII
+170 TDPMISYDYSGCII
-184 CIDCDKPRQ
+184 CIDCDKSRQ
-193 FFNVGKDM
+193 FVNVGKDM

-229 RDNKLQTEIDK
+229 IDNKFGLMLQTEIDK

-250 TQGTLI
+250 TPGTLI

-315 QAVSQKEVPDNIRD
+315 QEVSQKEVPDNIRD
-329 IIVGGHGCISAEKK
+329 IIVGGPGCRSAEKK
-343 DMGERKPEAV
+343 DMGERKPENV
-353 VKSGDEYLGEEE
+353 VKPSDDDTDDESQYEEQ
-365 SAVVERC
+365 
-372 YNDTTDKFEDHG
+372 
-384 RKLIDLKC
+384 
-392 WRCYNDT
+392 
-399 TDKFEDLLNLIEKY
+399 LNMIEKY

-423 TLLSYTYTW
+423 TLLSYTYRW

-447 FDIQINDD
+447 FDIQINED
-455 SVYIEESQVNY
+455 SVYIEESYVNY
-466 TTQGK
+466 TTQGE
-471 PSKITDIHYP
+471 PLIITNISYP

-489 EWIALEIAKQKRVY
+489 EWIAMEIAKRKRVY
-503 DEANDQEHIVM
+503 DEANDQENIVM

-543 LKEKKKASSINDVTP
+543 LKEKQKASSINDVTP

-573 ISEINDKVMSNET
+573 ISDINDKVISNEMC
-586 SKDDCGCKQ
+586 KDDCKCKQ

>member
-34 YDDSPEANDRSYIDP
+34 YDDSPEVNDRSYIDP
-49 KGAYNRAD
+49 NGAYNRAD

-76 QDKCLIL
+76 QDKCLVL
-83 KEFRVWGEDRTFIED
+83 KEFRLWGEDRTFLED
-98 IDYKAFELKD
+98 IEYKAFELKD
-108 FMDPTIHL
+108 FMDPTILL

-127 SWEEWAVSME
+127 SWEEWSVSME

-170 TYPMISYDYSGRII
+170 TDPMISYDYSGRII
-184 CIDCDKPRQ
+184 CIDSDKPRQ
-193 FFNVGKDM
+193 FVNVGKDM
-201 YDKAKKWYINSQYAT
+201 YDKAKKWYINSQYAK

-229 RDNKLQTEIDK
+229 RDNKFGLMLQTEIDK

-250 TQGTLI
+250 TPGTLI

-329 IIVGGHGCISAEKK
+329 IIVGGPICRSAEKK
-343 DMGERKPEAV
+343 DMGERKPENV
-353 VKSGDEYLGEEE
+353 VKPSDDDTDDESQYEEQ
-365 SAVVERC
+365 
-372 YNDTTDKFEDHG
+372 
-384 RKLIDLKC
+384 
-392 WRCYNDT
+392 
-399 TDKFEDLLNLIEKY
+399 LNMIEKY

-423 TLLSYTYTW
+423 TLLSYTYRW

-447 FDIQINDD
+447 FDIQINED
-455 SVYIEESQVNY
+455 SVYIEESDVNY
-466 TTQGK
+466 TTHGE
-471 PSKITDIHYP
+471 PSIITNISYP
-481 LTCPEGVG
+481 LNCPDGVG
-489 EWIALEIAKQKRVY
+489 IWIAMEIAKQKRVY
-503 DEANDQEHIVM
+503 DEAYDQEHIVM

-543 LKEKKKASSINDVTP
+543 LKEKQKASSINDVTP

-573 ISEINDKVMSNET
+573 ISDINDKVISNEMC
-586 SKDDCGCKQ
+586 KDDCKCKQ

-662 SEAEQRKL
+662 SAAEQRKL

-693 GK
+693 DK

>member
-27 GGGVTVS
+27 GGGWMV
-34 YDDSPEANDRSYIDP
+34 SPEVNDRSYIDP
-49 KGAYNRAD
+49 NGAYNRAD

-76 QDKCLIL
+76 QDKCLVL
-83 KEFRVWGEDRTFIED
+83 KEFRVRGEDRTFIED

-159 RNPFSKFRPSS
+159 WDPCSIFRPSS
-170 TYPMISYDYSGRII
+170 TDPMISYDYSGRII

-193 FFNVGKDM
+193 FVNVGKDM
-201 YDKAKKWYINSQYAT
+201 YDKAKKWYINSQYAK

-250 TQGTLI
+250 TPGYLI

-309 CDMQNE
+309 CDMQNAQE
-315 QAVSQKEVPDNIRD
+315 VCQKEVPDNIRD
-329 IIVGGHGCISAEKK
+329 IIVGGPGYMSAEKK
-343 DMGERKPEAV
+343 DMGERKPENV
-353 VKSGDEYLGEEE
+353 VKPSDDDTDDESQYEEQ
-365 SAVVERC
+365 
-372 YNDTTDKFEDHG
+372 
-384 RKLIDLKC
+384 
-392 WRCYNDT
+392 
-399 TDKFEDLLNLIEKY
+399 LNMIEKY
-413 RKEIERYNKG
+413 RKEIERYNKD
-423 TLLSYTYTW
+423 TLLSYTYRW

-455 SVYIEESQVNY
+455 SVYIEESDVNY
-466 TTQGK
+466 TTHGE
-471 PSKITDIHYP
+471 PSIITNISYP
-481 LTCPEGVG
+481 LNCPEGVG
-489 EWIALEIAKQKRVY
+489 VWIAMEIAKQKRVY
-503 DEANDQEHIVM
+503 DEAYDQEHIVM

-543 LKEKKKASSINDVTP
+543 LKEKQKASSINDVTP

-573 ISEINDKVMSNET
+573 ISDINDKVISNEMC
-586 SKDDCGCKQ
+586 KDDCKCKQ

-662 SEAEQRKL
+662 SAAEQRKL

-693 GK
+693 DK

>member
-34 YDDSPEANDRSYIDP
+34 YDDSPEVNDRSYIDP
-49 KGAYNRAD
+49 NGAYNRAD

-76 QDKCLIL
+76 QDKCLVL

-193 FFNVGKDM
+193 FVNVGKDM
-201 YDKAKKWYINSQYAT
+201 YDKAKKWYINSQYAR

-329 IIVGGHGCISAEKK
+329 IIVGGPGCISAEKK

-372 YNDTTDKFEDHG
+372 YD
-384 RKLIDLKC
+384 
-392 WRCYNDT
+392 DT

-447 FDIQINDD
+447 FDIQINED
-455 SVYIEESQVNY
+455 SVYIEESDVNY
-466 TTQGK
+466 TTQGE
-471 PSKITDIHYP
+471 PSIITNISYP

-489 EWIALEIAKQKRVY
+489 EWIAMEIAKQKRVY
-503 DEANDQEHIVM
+503 DEANDQDHIVM

-543 LKEKKKASSINDVTP
+543 LKEKQKASSINDVTP

-573 ISEINDKVMSNET
+573 ISDINDKVISNEMC
-586 SKDDCGCKQ
+586 KDDCKCKQ

>member
-1 MSTKDENQMNLK
+1 MQIIKLYYMSTKDENQMNLK
-13 EKFEELSKIVNEDF
+13 EKFEELSRIVNEDF

-34 YDDSPEANDRSYIDP
+34 YDENPEANDRSYIDP
-49 KGAYNRAD
+49 NGAYNKAD
-57 AEFMISY
+57 AEFEIGY
-64 MYFDVIVSMFDK
+64 MDFKVIVSMFDK
-76 QDKCLIL
+76 QDKCLVL
-83 KEFRVWGEDRTFIED
+83 KEFSVWGDDRTYIED
-98 IDYKAFELKD
+98 IDYKAFEIKD

-159 RNPFSKFRPSS
+159 RDPFSKFRPSS
-170 TYPMISYDYSGRII
+170 TDPMISYDYSGRII
-184 CIDCDKPRQ
+184 CIDCDKTRQ
-193 FFNVGKDM
+193 FVNVGKDM
-201 YDKAKKWYINSQYAT
+201 YDKAKKWYINSQYAK

-229 RDNKLQTEIDK
+229 RDNKFGLMLQTEIDK
-240 EYGYLEYDMN
+240 EYGYLKYDMN
-250 TQGTLI
+250 TPGTLR

-309 CDMQNE
+309 CDMQNAQE
-315 QAVSQKEVPDNIRD
+315 VCQKEVPDNIRD
-329 IIVGGHGCISAEKK
+329 IIVGGPGYMSAEKK
-343 DMGERKPEAV
+343 DMGERKPENV
-353 VKSGDEYLGEEE
+353 VKPSDDDIDDESQYEEQ
-365 SAVVERC
+365 
-372 YNDTTDKFEDHG
+372 
-384 RKLIDLKC
+384 
-392 WRCYNDT
+392 
-399 TDKFEDLLNLIEKY
+399 LNMIEKY
-413 RKEIERYNKG
+413 RKEIERHNKG
-423 TLLSYTYTW
+423 TLLSYTYRW

-455 SVYIEESQVNY
+455 SVYIEESDVNY
-466 TTQGK
+466 TTHGK
-471 PSKITDIHYP
+471 PSKITDIYYS
-481 LTCPEGVG
+481 LTCPVGVG
-489 EWIALEIAKQKRVY
+489 EWIAIEIAKRKRVY
-503 DEANDQEHIVM
+503 DEANDQENIVM

-543 LKEKKKASSINDVTP
+543 LKEKQKASSINDVTP

-573 ISEINDKVMSNET
+573 ISDINDKVISNEMC
-586 SKDDCGCKQ
+586 KDDCKCKQ

-662 SEAEQRKL
+662 SAAEQRKL

-693 GK
+693 DK

>member
-27 GGGVTVS
+27 GGGWMV
-34 YDDSPEANDRSYIDP
+34 SPEVNDRSYIDP
-49 KGAYNRAD
+49 NGAYNRAD

-76 QDKCLIL
+76 QDKCLVL
-83 KEFRVWGEDRTFIED
+83 KEFRVRGEDRTFIED

-159 RNPFSKFRPSS
+159 WDPCSIFRPSS
-170 TYPMISYDYSGRII
+170 TDPMISYDYSGRII

-193 FFNVGKDM
+193 FVNVGKDM
-201 YDKAKKWYINSQYAT
+201 YDKAKKWYINSQYAK

-329 IIVGGHGCISAEKK
+329 IIVGGPGYMSAEKK
-343 DMGERKPEAV
+343 DMGERKPENV
-353 VKSGDEYLGEEE
+353 VKPSDDDTDDESQYEEQ
-365 SAVVERC
+365 
-372 YNDTTDKFEDHG
+372 
-384 RKLIDLKC
+384 
-392 WRCYNDT
+392 
-399 TDKFEDLLNLIEKY
+399 LNMIEKY
-413 RKEIERYNKG
+413 RKEIERYNKD
-423 TLLSYTYTW
+423 TLLSYTYRW

-455 SVYIEESQVNY
+455 SVYIEESDVNY
-466 TTQGK
+466 TTHGE
-471 PSKITDIHYP
+471 PSIITNISYP
-481 LTCPEGVG
+481 LNCPEGVG
-489 EWIALEIAKQKRVY
+489 VWIAMEIAKQKRVY
-503 DEANDQEHIVM
+503 DEAYDQEHIVM

-543 LKEKKKASSINDVTP
+543 LKEKQKASSINDVTP

-573 ISEINDKVMSNET
+573 ISDINDKVISNEMC
-586 SKDDCGCKQ
+586 KDDCKCKQ

-662 SEAEQRKL
+662 SAAEQRKL

-693 GK
+693 DK

>member
-34 YDDSPEANDRSYIDP
+34 YDDSPEVNDRSYIDP
-49 KGAYNRAD
+49 NGAYNRAD

-76 QDKCLIL
+76 QDKCLVL
-83 KEFRVWGEDRTFIED
+83 KEFRLWGKDRTFLED
-98 IDYKAFELKD
+98 IEYKAFELKD
-108 FMDPTIHL
+108 FMDPTILL
-116 RAKDNRNGLWD
+116 RAKNNRNGLWD
-127 SWEEWAVSME
+127 SWEEWSVSME

-159 RNPFSKFRPSS
+159 WDPFSKFIPSL
-170 TYPMISYDYSGRII
+170 TVPMISYDYSGRII
-184 CIDCDKPRQ
+184 CIDCDRPRQ

-201 YDKAKKWYINSQYAT
+201 YDKAKKWYINSQYAK

-229 RDNKLQTEIDK
+229 RDNKFGLMLQTEIDK

-250 TQGTLI
+250 TPGTLI

-329 IIVGGHGCISAEKK
+329 IIVGGPICRSAEKK
-343 DMGERKPEAV
+343 DMGERKPENV
-353 VKSGDEYLGEEE
+353 VKPSDDDTDDESQYEEQ
-365 SAVVERC
+365 
-372 YNDTTDKFEDHG
+372 
-384 RKLIDLKC
+384 
-392 WRCYNDT
+392 
-399 TDKFEDLLNLIEKY
+399 LNMIEKY

-423 TLLSYTYTW
+423 TLLSYTYRW

-447 FDIQINDD
+447 FDIQINED
-455 SVYIEESQVNY
+455 SVYIEESEVNY
-466 TTQGK
+466 TTHGE
-471 PSKITDIHYP
+471 PSIITNISYP
-481 LTCPEGVG
+481 LNCPDGVG
-489 EWIALEIAKQKRVY
+489 IWIAMEIAKQKRVY
-503 DEANDQEHIVM
+503 DEAYDQEHIVM

-543 LKEKKKASSINDVTP
+543 LKEKQKASSINDVTP

-573 ISEINDKVMSNET
+573 ISDINDKVISNEMC
-586 SKDDCGCKQ
+586 KDDCKCKQ

-637 DYPELNSWDHDIV
+637 DYPLLNSWDHDIV

-662 SEAEQRKL
+662 SAAEQRKL

>member
-13 EKFEELSKIVNEDF
+13 EKFEELSRIVNEDF

-34 YDDSPEANDRSYIDP
+34 YDDSPEVNDRSYIDP
-49 KGAYNRAD
+49 NGAYNRAD

-76 QDKCLIL
+76 QDKCLVL
-83 KEFRVWGEDRTFIED
+83 KEFRVWGDDRTYIED
-98 IDYKAFELKD
+98 IDYKAFEIKD

-170 TYPMISYDYSGRII
+170 TVPMISYDYSGRII

-216 EILNRNEYLKQTL
+216 EIINRNEYLKQTL
-229 RDNKLQTEIDK
+229 RDNEFGLMLQTEIDK
-240 EYGYLEYDMN
+240 EYGYLKYDWN

-329 IIVGGHGCISAEKK
+329 IIVGGPGYMSAEKK
-343 DMGERKPEAV
+343 DMGERKPENV
-353 VKSGDEYLGEEE
+353 VKPSDDDTDDESQYEEQ
-365 SAVVERC
+365 
-372 YNDTTDKFEDHG
+372 
-384 RKLIDLKC
+384 
-392 WRCYNDT
+392 
-399 TDKFEDLLNLIEKY
+399 LNMIEKY

-423 TLLSYTYTW
+423 TLLSYTYRW

-442 PYRLF
+442 PYRLI

-455 SVYIEESQVNY
+455 SVYIEESDVNY
-466 TTQGK
+466 TTHGE
-471 PSKITDIHYP
+471 PSIITNISYP
-481 LTCPEGVG
+481 LNCPEGVG
-489 EWIALEIAKQKRVY
+489 VWIAMEIAKQKRVY
-503 DEANDQEHIVM
+503 DEAYDQEHIVM

-543 LKEKKKASSINDVTP
+543 LKEKQKASSINDVTP

-573 ISEINDKVMSNET
+573 ISDINDKVISNEMC
-586 SKDDCGCKQ
+586 KDDCKCKQ

-662 SEAEQRKL
+662 SAAEQRKL

-693 GK
+693 DK

>member
-27 GGGVTVS
+27 GGGVKVS
-34 YDDSPEANDRSYIDP
+34 YDDSPEVNDRSYIDP
-49 KGAYNRAD
+49 NGAYNRAD

-76 QDKCLIL
+76 QDKCLVL
-83 KEFRVWGEDRTFIED
+83 KEFRLWGEDRTFLED
-98 IDYKAFELKD
+98 IEYKAFELND
-108 FMDPTIHL
+108 FMDPTIRL

-127 SWEEWAVSME
+127 SWEEWSVSME

-170 TYPMISYDYSGRII
+170 TDPMISYDYSGRII
-184 CIDCDKPRQ
+184 CIDCDKSRQ
-193 FFNVGKDM
+193 FVNVGKDM

-229 RDNKLQTEIDK
+229 IDNKFGLMLQKEIDK

-267 ITVDERYGEYVCT
+267 ITVNERYGEYVCT

-315 QAVSQKEVPDNIRD
+315 QEVSQKEVPDNIWD
-329 IIVGGHGCISAEKK
+329 IIVGGPICRSAEKK
-343 DMGERKPEAV
+343 DMGERMPENV
-353 VKSGDEYLGEEE
+353 VKPSDDDTDDELQYEEQ
-365 SAVVERC
+365 
-372 YNDTTDKFEDHG
+372 
-384 RKLIDLKC
+384 
-392 WRCYNDT
+392 
-399 TDKFEDLLNLIEKY
+399 LNIIEKY
-413 RKEIERYNKG
+413 RKEIERNNKG

-447 FDIQINDD
+447 FDIQINED
-455 SVYIEESQVNY
+455 SVYIEESDVNY
-466 TTQGK
+466 TTQVK
-471 PSKITDIHYP
+471 PSKITDIHFP
-481 LTCPEGVG
+481 LTCPEAVG
-489 EWIALEIAKQKRVY
+489 EWIAREIAKRKRVY
-503 DEANDQEHIVM
+503 DEAYDQEHIVM

-543 LKEKKKASSINDVTP
+543 LKEKQKASSINDVTP

-573 ISEINDKVMSNET
+573 ISDINDKVISNEMC
-586 SKDDCGCKQ
+586 KDDCKCKQ

-662 SEAEQRKL
+662 SAAEQRKL

-693 GK
+693 DK

>member
-13 EKFEELSKIVNEDF
+13 EKFEELSRIVNEDF

-34 YDDSPEANDRSYIDP
+34 YDENPEANDRSYIDP
-49 KGAYNRAD
+49 NGAYNKAD
-57 AEFMISY
+57 AEFEIGY
-64 MYFDVIVSMFDK
+64 MDFKVIVSMFDK
-76 QDKCLIL
+76 QDKCLVL
-83 KEFRVWGEDRTFIED
+83 KEFRVWGDDRTYIED
-98 IDYKAFELKD
+98 IDYKAFEIKD

-116 RAKDNRNGLWD
+116 RTKDNRNGLWD
-127 SWEEWAVSME
+127 SWEKWAVSME

-159 RNPFSKFRPSS
+159 RDPCSKFRPSS
-170 TYPMISYDYSGRII
+170 TDPMISYDYSGRII
-184 CIDCDKPRQ
+184 CIDCDKSRQ
-193 FFNVGKDM
+193 FVNVGKDM
-201 YDKAKKWYINSQYAT
+201 YDKAKKWYIDSQYAT

-229 RDNKLQTEIDK
+229 RDNKNKFCLMLQTEIDK
-240 EYGYLEYDMN
+240 EYGYLEYDMK

-315 QAVSQKEVPDNIRD
+315 QEESQKEVPDNIRD
-329 IIVGGHGCISAEKK
+329 IIVGGPGCISAEKK

-353 VKSGDEYLGEEE
+353 VKSGDDDTEDESQYEEQ
-365 SAVVERC
+365 
-372 YNDTTDKFEDHG
+372 
-384 RKLIDLKC
+384 
-392 WRCYNDT
+392 
-399 TDKFEDLLNLIEKY
+399 LNMIEKY

-432 MGVRCELEWF
+432 MGVSGELEWF

-447 FDIQINDD
+447 FDIQINED
-455 SVYIEESQVNY
+455 SVYIEASQVNY
-466 TTQGK
+466 TTQGE
-471 PSKITDIHYP
+471 PSIITYIHYP

-489 EWIALEIAKQKRVY
+489 EWIAMEIAKQKRVY

-543 LKEKKKASSINDVTP
+543 LKENKKASSINDVTP

-573 ISEINDKVMSNET
+573 ISDINDKVMSNEMC
-586 SKDDCGCKQ
+586 KDDCKCKQ

>member
-34 YDDSPEANDRSYIDP
+34 YDDSPEVNDRSYIDP
-49 KGAYNRAD
+49 NGAYNRAD

-76 QDKCLIL
+76 QDKCLVL
-83 KEFRVWGEDRTFIED
+83 KEFRLWGEDRTFIED
-98 IDYKAFELKD
+98 IDYKAFEIKD
-108 FMDPTIHL
+108 FMDPTIYL

-159 RNPFSKFRPSS
+159 RDPFSKFRPSS
-170 TYPMISYDYSGRII
+170 TDPMISYDYSGRII
-184 CIDCDKPRQ
+184 CIDCDKSRQ
-193 FFNVGKDM
+193 FVNVGKDM
-201 YDKAKKWYINSQYAT
+201 YDKAKKWYIDSQYVT
-216 EILNRNEYLKQTL
+216 EIINRNEYLKQTL
-229 RDNKLQTEIDK
+229 RDNEFGLMLQTEIDK
-240 EYGYLEYDMN
+240 EYGYLKYDWN
-250 TQGTLI
+250 TQDTLI

-315 QAVSQKEVPDNIRD
+315 QEVSQKEVPDNIWD
-329 IIVGGHGCISAEKK
+329 IIVGGPICRSAEKK
-343 DMGERKPEAV
+343 DMGERKPENV
-353 VKSGDEYLGEEE
+353 VKPGDEYLGEEE

-372 YNDTTDKFEDHG
+372 YD
-384 RKLIDLKC
+384 
-392 WRCYNDT
+392 DT

-423 TLLSYTYTW
+423 TLLSYTYRW

-455 SVYIEESQVNY
+455 SVYIEESDVNY
-466 TTQGK
+466 TTQGE
-471 PSKITDIHYP
+471 PSMITYISYP
-481 LTCPEGVG
+481 LTCPEAVG
-489 EWIALEIAKQKRVY
+489 EWIAMEIAKQKRVY

-543 LKEKKKASSINDVTP
+543 LKEKQKASSINDVTP

-573 ISEINDKVMSNET
+573 ISDINDKVISNEMC
-586 SKDDCGCKQ
+586 KDDCKCKQ

-662 SEAEQRKL
+662 SAAEQRKL

-693 GK
+693 DK

>member
-34 YDDSPEANDRSYIDP
+34 YDDSPEVNDRSYIDP
-49 KGAYNRAD
+49 NGAYNRAD

-76 QDKCLIL
+76 QDKCLVL
-83 KEFRVWGEDRTFIED
+83 KEFRVWGGDRTFLED
-98 IDYKAFELKD
+98 IEYKAFELKD
-108 FMDPTIHL
+108 FMDPTILL
-116 RAKDNRNGLWD
+116 RAKNNRNGLWD
-127 SWEEWAVSME
+127 SWEEWSVSME

-159 RNPFSKFRPSS
+159 WNPFSKFRPSS
-170 TYPMISYDYSGRII
+170 TDPMISYDYSGRII
-184 CIDCDKPRQ
+184 CIDSDKPRQ
-193 FFNVGKDM
+193 FVNVGKDM
-201 YDKAKKWYINSQYAT
+201 YDKAKKWYINSQYAK

-229 RDNKLQTEIDK
+229 RDNKFGLMLQTEIDK

-250 TQGTLI
+250 TPGTLI

-329 IIVGGHGCISAEKK
+329 IIVGGPICRSAEKK
-343 DMGERKPEAV
+343 DMGERKPENV
-353 VKSGDEYLGEEE
+353 VKPSDDDTDDESQYEEQ
-365 SAVVERC
+365 
-372 YNDTTDKFEDHG
+372 
-384 RKLIDLKC
+384 
-392 WRCYNDT
+392 
-399 TDKFEDLLNLIEKY
+399 LNMIEKY

-423 TLLSYTYTW
+423 TLLSYTYRW

-447 FDIQINDD
+447 FDIQINED
-455 SVYIEESQVNY
+455 SVYIEESEVNY
-466 TTQGK
+466 TTHGE
-471 PSKITDIHYP
+471 PSIITNISYP
-481 LTCPEGVG
+481 LNCPDGVG
-489 EWIALEIAKQKRVY
+489 IWIAMEIAKQKRVY
-503 DEANDQEHIVM
+503 DEAYDQEHIVM

-543 LKEKKKASSINDVTP
+543 LKEKQKASSINDVTP

-573 ISEINDKVMSNET
+573 ISDINDKVISNEMC
-586 SKDDCGCKQ
+586 KDDCKCKQ

-622 SNYSKHFIQPWTIWI
+622 SNYSKHFIQPWTIWL
-637 DYPELNSWDHDIV
+637 DYPLLNSWDHDIV

-662 SEAEQRKL
+662 SAAEQRKL

>member
-13 EKFEELSKIVNEDF
+13 EKFEELSRIVNEDF

-34 YDDSPEANDRSYIDP
+34 YDENPEANDRSYIDSN
-49 KGAYNRAD
+49 GAYNKAD
-57 AEFMISY
+57 AEFEIGY
-64 MYFDVIVSMFDK
+64 MDFKVIVSMFDK
-76 QDKCLIL
+76 QDKCLVL
-83 KEFRVWGEDRTFIED
+83 KEFRVWGDDRTYIED
-98 IDYKAFELKD
+98 IDYKAFEIKN

-116 RAKDNRNGLWD
+116 RAKDTRNGLWD
-127 SWEEWAVSME
+127 SWEKWAVSME

-159 RNPFSKFRPSS
+159 RDPFSKFRPSS
-170 TYPMISYDYSGRII
+170 TDPMISYDYSGRII
-184 CIDCDKPRQ
+184 CIDCDKSRQ
-193 FFNVGKDM
+193 FVNVGKDM

-229 RDNKLQTEIDK
+229 RGNKFGLMLQTEIDK

-250 TQGTLI
+250 TPGTLI

-297 SFDLGRWIADNS
+297 SFELGRWIADNS
-309 CDMQNE
+309 CDMQNAQE
-315 QAVSQKEVPDNIRD
+315 VCQKEVPDNIRD
-329 IIVGGHGCISAEKK
+329 IIVGGPGYMSAEKK
-343 DMGERKPEAV
+343 DMGERKPENV
-353 VKSGDEYLGEEE
+353 VKPSDDDTDDESQYEEQL
-365 SAVVERC
+365 
-372 YNDTTDKFEDHG
+372 DI
-384 RKLIDLKC
+384 ID
-392 WRCYNDT
+392 
-399 TDKFEDLLNLIEKY
+399 KY
-413 RKEIERYNKG
+413 RKEIERYNK
-423 TLLSYTYTW
+423 
-432 MGVRCELEWF
+432 
-442 PYRLF
+442 
-447 FDIQINDD
+447 
-455 SVYIEESQVNY
+455 
-466 TTQGK
+466 
-471 PSKITDIHYP
+471 

-489 EWIALEIAKQKRVY
+489 EWIAMEIAKRKRVY
-503 DEANDQEHIVM
+503 DEANDQENIVM

-543 LKEKKKASSINDVTP
+543 LKEKQKASSINDVTP

-573 ISEINDKVMSNET
+573 ISDINDKVISNEMC
-586 SKDDCGCKQ
+586 KDDCKCKQ

-662 SEAEQRKL
+662 SAAEQRKL

-693 GK
+693 DK

>member
-34 YDDSPEANDRSYIDP
+34 YDDSPEVNDRSYIDP
-49 KGAYNRAD
+49 NGAYNRAD

-76 QDKCLIL
+76 QDKCLVL
-83 KEFRVWGEDRTFIED
+83 KEFRLWGEDRTFLED
-98 IDYKAFELKD
+98 IEYKAFELKD
-108 FMDPTIHL
+108 FMDPTILL

-127 SWEEWAVSME
+127 SWEEWSVSME

-159 RNPFSKFRPSS
+159 WNPFSKFRPSS
-170 TYPMISYDYSGRII
+170 TDPMISYDYSGRII
-184 CIDCDKPRQ
+184 CIDSDKPRQ
-193 FFNVGKDM
+193 FVNVGKDM
-201 YDKAKKWYINSQYAT
+201 YDKAKKWYINSQYAK

-229 RDNKLQTEIDK
+229 RDNKFGLMLQTKIDK

-250 TQGTLI
+250 TPGTLI

-329 IIVGGHGCISAEKK
+329 IIVGGPICRSAEKK
-343 DMGERKPEAV
+343 DMGERKPENV
-353 VKSGDEYLGEEE
+353 VKPSDDDTDDESQYEEQ
-365 SAVVERC
+365 
-372 YNDTTDKFEDHG
+372 
-384 RKLIDLKC
+384 
-392 WRCYNDT
+392 
-399 TDKFEDLLNLIEKY
+399 LNMIEKY

-423 TLLSYTYTW
+423 TLLSYTYRW

-447 FDIQINDD
+447 FDIQINED
-455 SVYIEESQVNY
+455 SVYIEESDVNY
-466 TTQGK
+466 TTHGE
-471 PSKITDIHYP
+471 PSIITNISYP
-481 LTCPEGVG
+481 LNCPDGVG
-489 EWIALEIAKQKRVY
+489 IWIAMEIAKQKRVY
-503 DEANDQEHIVM
+503 DEAYDQEHIVM

-543 LKEKKKASSINDVTP
+543 LKEKQKASSINDVTP

-573 ISEINDKVMSNET
+573 ISDINDKVISNEMC
-586 SKDDCGCKQ
+586 KDDCKCKQ

-622 SNYSKHFIQPWTIWI
+622 SNYSKHFIQPWTIWL
-637 DYPELNSWDHDIV
+637 DYPLLNSWDHDIV

-662 SEAEQRKL
+662 SAAEQRKL